1 MRSMEKDMAIVSCPS
16 CNKSISDKHKQCP
29 HCDNNVAQLDDEQ
42 RQQLAREKRIQK
54 QQMFMNHSF
63 FALIIFLG
71 GFFSLYFL
79 QPEPETPTWYACA
92 AAIAIGCIWYLIN
105 RVILVMLKKKK

>member
-1 MRSMEKDMAIVSCPS
+1 MQSMEREMAIVSCPS

-29 HCDNNVAQLDDEQ
+29 HCESNVAQLDDEQ

-63 FALIIFLG
+63 FALIIFLA
-71 GFFSLYFL
+71 GFFCLYFL
-79 QPEPETPTWYACA
+79 HPEPETPKWYACA

>member
-1 MRSMEKDMAIVSCPS
+1 MAIVSCPS

-29 HCDNNVAQLDDEQ
+29 HCDSNVAQLDDEQ

-63 FALIIFLG
+63 FALIIFLA
-71 GFFSLYFL
+71 GFFCLYFL
-79 QPEPETPTWYACA
+79 NPEPETPNWYACA